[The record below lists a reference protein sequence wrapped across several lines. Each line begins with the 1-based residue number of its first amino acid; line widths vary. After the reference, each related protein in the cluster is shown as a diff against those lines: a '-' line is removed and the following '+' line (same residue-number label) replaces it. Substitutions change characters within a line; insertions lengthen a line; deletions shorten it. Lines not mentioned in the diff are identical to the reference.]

1 MVTVIIKMRK
11 KKNEGHAHFLD
22 TSVKGIVD
30 FRKTTNETKADKN
43 DGGSQSHK

>member
-1 MVTVIIKMRK
+1 MVTVIIKMRRK
-11 KKNEGHAHFLD
+11 NNEGHADFLD

-43 DGGSQSHK
+43 DGGSQSQK